1 MLTPGQAVLASA
13 FKAIARVPRSRR
25 EWLDAN
31 FFHGMFKYEGVLNMK
46 PGGRDYFPQPSH
58 NS

>member
-31 FFHGMFKYEGVLNMK
+31 FFHGMFNTMHAKAVTNLG
-46 PGGRDYFPQPSH
+46 
-58 NS
+58 